1 MKRLFA
7 ALTAAMF
14 TLSLAA
20 CGNNGDAQTQKPPV
34 AAVTAPAGQDW
45 TQTVSKTDEG
55 FVMGNPNAPIKLVEY
70 GARLCPACKA
80 FATEAYQPLTND
92 YVRTGKVSFEFRD
105 FLIHGPGELGLAML
119 ARCVDKSAFFPILEQ
134 NYAGQDAMN
143 AKLAAMT
150 PEQQQALRRGT
161 PAQSVAAWTDA
172 IGGIEFMK
180 ERGLPDAKARACLSD
195 EKVMNDIIAVTQKA
209 GGNGTV
215 AGTPTIIVNGAKVDS
230 IAWADVQKALKKAG
244 A

>member
-1 MKRLFA
+1 MHRLIA
-7 ALTAAMF
+7 ALSALLLTV
-14 TLSLAA
+14 SLAS
-20 CGNNGDAQTQKPPV
+20 CGDKGGAQAQQPPV

-45 TQTVSKTDEG
+45 TQTVTRTDEG
-55 FVMGNPNAPIKLVEY
+55 FLLGNPNAPVKLVEY

-80 FATEAYQPLTND
+80 FAGEAYQPLTND

-119 ARCVDKSAFFPILEQ
+119 ARCVDKSVFFPMLEQ

-150 PEQQQALRRGT
+150 PEQQQALRRGS
-161 PAQSVAAWTDA
+161 PAQNVTAWTDA

-180 ERGLPDAKARACLSD
+180 ERGLPDAKARACLTD
-195 EKVMNDIIAVTQKA
+195 EKSMNDIIAVTQKA

-215 AGTPTIIVNGAKVDS
+215 TGTPTLIVNGAKVDS
-230 IAWADVQKALKKAG
+230 IAWADVQKALKRAG